1 MATVSGVST
10 ATTQTNA
17 AGTTTGLA
25 ANFETFMALL
35 TAQLKAQD
43 PLSPLDTKDFTNQL
57 VQFTG
62 VEQQLKTNQ
71 LLTSLTTSLSQ
82 NSGAIAVS
90 YLGKEATANTDIS
103 ALQNGAASWDYN
115 LPQTAASVKIQIFD
129 ANNKLVN
136 TYSGDNSA
144 GDKKFTWDGKTSAGD
159 TRTSGEYRLVITAA
173 NAAGTAIT
181 APISK
186 TGIIDYVDMSGTEAS
201 VRIGGTKVALSSIS
215 KVGMPAT

>member
-1 MATVSGVST
+1 MATISPVST
-10 ATTQTNA
+10 ATQQTNT

-90 YLGKEATANTDIS
+90 YLGKEATAKTDIS
-103 ALQNGAASWDYN
+103 AINNGNADWNYN
-115 LPQTAASVKIQIFD
+115 IPQTAASVKLQIFD
-129 ANNKLVN
+129 ENNKLVN
-136 TYSGDNSA
+136 SYNGETTP
-144 GDKKFTWDGKTSAGD
+144 GDKSFVWDGKTSAGD
-159 TRTSGEYRLVITAA
+159 TKTSGNFRLVITATT
-173 NAAGTAIT
+173 AAGTALTTPIT
-181 APISK
+181 K
-186 TGIIDYVDMSGTEAS
+186 TGLIDYVDMSGEETK
-201 VRIGGTKVALSSIS
+201 VRIDGTNVALSAIS
-215 KVGMPAT
+215 KVGVPSS

>member
-1 MATVSGVST
+1 MATIAPV
-10 ATTQTNA
+10 TTPTQQTNS
-17 AGTTTGLA
+17 AGTSTGLA

-71 LLTSLTTSLSQ
+71 LLTSLTTSLGQ

-90 YLGKEATANTDIS
+90 YLGKEATANTNIS
-103 ALQNGAASWDYN
+103 ALSNGKADWNYKLPQNAASI
-115 LPQTAASVKIQIFD
+115 KIQIFD
-129 ANNKLVN
+129 ENNKLVN
-136 TYSGDNSA
+136 TYNGETNA
-144 GDKKFTWDGKTSAGD
+144 GDKNFVWDGKTSAGD
-159 TRTSGEYRLVITAA
+159 TRTSGNYKLVITAQ

-181 APISK
+181 TPISK
-186 TGIIDYVDMSGTEAS
+186 TGLIDYVDMSGGEIK
-201 VRIGGTKVALSSIS
+201 VRLNGTDIALSAIS
-215 KVGMPAT
+215 KVGVPKT